1 MKPSKILL
9 VALIAVL
16 PLVALASQRMM
27 VCEEFTYPT

>member
-1 MKPSKILL
+1 MKLSKILM

-16 PLVALASQRMM
+16 PLTALASQRMM